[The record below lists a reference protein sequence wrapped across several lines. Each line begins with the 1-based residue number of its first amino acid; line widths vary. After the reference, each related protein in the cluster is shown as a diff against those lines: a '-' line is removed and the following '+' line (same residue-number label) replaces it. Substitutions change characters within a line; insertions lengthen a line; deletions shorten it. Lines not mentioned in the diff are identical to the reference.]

1 MRPHSKHTTDPKIRS
16 EVITKAFIK
25 ATELLD
31 LKTTEISSL
40 TGMSPASW
48 SRVLNHQ
55 RMVEVDTKEAEL
67 VILFIRIYRSL
78 DPLFGGNN
86 ERAKEWLRSYNHHLE
101 GIPVELLQ
109 KAEGLVRVTTY
120 LDAMRGVA

>member
-1 MRPHSKHTTDPKIRS
+1 
-16 EVITKAFIK
+16 
-25 ATELLD
+25 
-31 LKTTEISSL
+31 
-40 TGMSPASW
+40 MSPASW

-109 KAEGLVRVTTY
+109 KTEGLVRVTTY